1 MRTDGVGLDTP
12 TVRPPR
18 VLLVGEGP
26 PARGGIPSFI
36 GLLLA
41 DRDLASKYAFRWLN
55 TTRDHRTPGA
65 WSGGNLLRG
74 IRDAARV
81 RTASRAADVV
91 HIHAAPAPTPPLL
104 RTVALVIA
112 ARSTGTPVLV
122 HAHSGRMHRSITGG
136 LYRRLLA
143 WLIGHCRSFVV
154 VSQREAD
161 ALEAIGPVHLV
172 PNGVD
177 TSIWK
182 PRSDPATHPDR
193 ASDRMAALFV
203 GTVCARK
210 GLLDLAAALERTST
224 PIALSIIGD
233 ARQEGPDAEAA
244 VREAF
249 RGDVNGHSVR
259 FLGPLDRDAV
269 VSHMQAAELFLLP
282 SHWEGQPLSMLEA
295 MATGLPVI
303 ATDVGDVAEMLGNEE
318 AGITVPVRDPAAL
331 ARAIETMASDAE
343 LRSDRGRAARRR
355 VERLYSETRV
365 AEDIDALYVGAL
377 TRGTR
382 DLARTLR

>member
-1 MRTDGVGLDTP
+1 MRTDDAGLDTP
-12 TVRPPR
+12 TVRPR

-41 DRDLASKYAFRWLN
+41 NRNLSSRYEFRWLN

-65 WSGGNLLRG
+65 WSGGNLVRG

-81 RTASRAADVV
+81 RKASRAADLV

-104 RTVALVIA
+104 RTAALVIA
-112 ARSTGTPVLV
+112 ARSTGTTVLV
-122 HAHSGRMHRSITGG
+122 HAHSGRMHRSLTGG
-136 LYRRLLA
+136 LYRALLA
-143 WLIGHCRSFVV
+143 WLIAHCRSFVV

-182 PRSDPATHPDR
+182 PLATPATHQNR
-193 ASDRMAALFV
+193 ASNRVETLFV

-210 GLLDLAAALERTST
+210 GLLDLAAALERTPT

-233 ARQEGPDAEAA
+233 ARQEGPDAEAT

-259 FLGPLDRDAV
+259 FLGSLDRDAV
-269 VSHMQAAELFLLP
+269 VSHMQTAELFLLP
-282 SHWEGQPLSMLEA
+282 SHWEGQPLSLLEA
-295 MATGLPVI
+295 MATGLPTV
-303 ATDVGDVAEMLGNEE
+303 ATDVGDVAEMLGHEE
-318 AGITVPVRDPAAL
+318 AGITVAARDPAAL
-331 ARAIETMASDAE
+331 ARAIETMASDAG
-343 LRSDRGRAARRR
+343 LRSDRGRAARLR
-355 VERLYSETRV
+355 VERLYSDSRV
-365 AEDIDALYVGAL
+365 AENVESLYEGSL

-382 DLARTLR
+382 DLATTLR